1 MKRIWRVFAGA
12 LTAAMLTGCGGEKTA
27 ATQPEPVQLRVV
39 TSYGVED
46 GNRRN
51 YEAAVAAYEQSTGN
65 QVIDNSDT
73 SNEEWKARVLA
84 DFETG
89 SEPDVLFFFA
99 NADAEPFIQANKVVS
114 IQEIRRSYPDFG
126 SNMDDS
132 RLPVAS
138 DGRNYVMPMVGYWEY
153 LYVNRSVLEQC
164 GIPVPGKT
172 YSWDRFLADCRVI
185 REKGFT
191 PLACSL
197 AEVPHYLFE
206 FAVLNNGPVERHME
220 VPTLDAD
227 GNLVDDSAAR
237 KWLDA
242 LADIKQLYDLG
253 FLPDNTLTAGDT
265 QTVAAFAEGQA
276 AFLIDGSWKVG
287 FFTDNYPGLLDEIVI
302 RYVPAKGSRRATD
315 TIGGIS
321 TGFFITRKAWED
333 PQKRDAA
340 VEFVSQLTSD
350 RVISSFVTT
359 EMTALKQETPQEG
372 LNPLEQSAAEAK
384 SGTTAL
390 VGAVQDAIS
399 SEARSSLLSNI
410 QKVVTGEMTAPDA
423 LKTAMQFN

>member
-1 MKRIWRVFAGA
+1 MKRIWCLLILAG
-12 LTAAMLTGCGGEKTA
+12 MLLAGCAGRHAPEP
-27 ATQPEPVQLRVV
+27 QPEPVQLRVV

-51 YEAAVAAYEQSTGN
+51 YEAAVAAYEKATGN
-65 QVIDNSDT
+65 RIIDNSDT

-114 IQEIRRSYPDFG
+114 IQEIRRFYPDYG

-138 DGRNYVMPMVGYWEY
+138 DGRNYAMPMVGYWEY
-153 LYVNRSVLEQC
+153 LYVNREVLKQC
-164 GIPVPGKT
+164 GVPVPGT
-172 YSWDRFLADCRVI
+172 DYTWERFLEDCQAV

-191 PLACSL
+191 PVACSL

-206 FAVLNNGPVERHME
+206 FAVLNNGPTELHMK

-227 GNLVDDSAAR
+227 GRLVEDSAAR
-237 KWLDA
+237 MWLAA
-242 LADIKQLYDLG
+242 LEDIKQLYETG
-253 FLPDNTLTAGDT
+253 CLPANTLTAGDA
-265 QTVAAFAEGQA
+265 QTVAAFAEDQA

-287 FFTDNYPGLLDEIVI
+287 FFNDNYPDLLDHISVC
-302 RYVPAKGSRRATD
+302 YVPAKQWRRATD

-333 PQKRDAA
+333 PRKRDAA
-340 VEFVSQLTSD
+340 AAFVSQMTSNE
-350 RVISSFVTT
+350 VIRSFVTT
-359 EMTALKQETPQEG
+359 EMTALKQEMPQEG
-372 LNPLEQSAAEAK
+372 LNPLEQAAADAK
-384 SGTTAL
+384 KGTTAL
-390 VGAVQDAIS
+390 IGSVQDTIS
-399 SEARSSLLSNI
+399 SEARSSLLGSI
-410 QKVVTGEMTAPDA
+410 QKVVTGEMTAKEA
-423 LKTAMQFN
+423 LETALQFN